1 MNLKKELIVFDLD
14 GTLNES
20 KLPIDEEMAILFPKL
35 IEKYKV
41 SVTSGKGF
49 DLFQNQFLK
58 FLKCNKSLFNNLFL
72 FPTCSTSFY
81 IFKEDWIAVYKEIL
95 TKEQKEKIFSSFKK
109 AFNDI
114 SYKHPEKTYG
124 VVIEDRETQV
134 TFSAF
139 GQIAPLELKQS
150 WDPDQ
155 KKRLEIVDA
164 LKKYIPEFEIR
175 VAGTTSIDIT
185 KKGID
190 KAYGIKQME
199 KYLKINL
206 NKMLFI
212 GDALFEGGN
221 DYPVK
226 QLGVDCIQVSGP
238 KETKELIKKLLEAN
252 F

>member
-1 MNLKKELIVFDLD
+1 MKAKKELIVFDLD

-20 KLPIDEEMAILFPKL
+20 KLPIDGEIAILFPKL
-35 IEKYKV
+35 LEKYKV

-49 DLFQNQFLK
+49 GLFQNQFLK
-58 FLKCNKSLFNNLFL
+58 FLKCDEAFFNNLFL

-81 IFKEDWIAVYKEIL
+81 RFKDNWIPVYKESL
-95 TKEQKEKIFSSFKK
+95 TEEQVNKIFN
-109 AFNDI
+109 AFNLAFKDI
-114 SYKHPEKTYG
+114 NYKHPEKTYG
-124 VVIEDRETQV
+124 EVIENREMQA

-139 GQIAPLELKQS
+139 GQLAPLELKQV

-155 KKRLEIVDA
+155 KKRLRIVKA

-175 VAGTTSIDIT
+175 IGGSTSIDVT
-185 KKGID
+185 KKGIY

-199 KYLKINL
+199 KYLEIPKE
-206 NKMLFI
+206 KMLFV

-221 DYPVK
+221 DYPIK

-238 KETKELIKKLLEAN
+238 KETKEIIRSLLA
-252 F
+252 